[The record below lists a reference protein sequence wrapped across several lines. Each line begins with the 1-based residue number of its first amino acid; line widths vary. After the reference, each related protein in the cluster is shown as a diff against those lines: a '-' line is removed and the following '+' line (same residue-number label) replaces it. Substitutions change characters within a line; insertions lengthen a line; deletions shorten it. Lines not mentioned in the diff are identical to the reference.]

1 MKNRLR
7 RKEREAVKS
16 KYAQGELLYKAMGK
30 GARELEKRMG
40 HFRFT
45 VEELFME
52 VMSVIDNVKECPADA
67 HELVDDWWN
76 TLYCDFRDLDTAES
90 PDEEIRLATSEVV
103 YVAMLLLNMC
113 QGVAYTRISAT
124 LMCQLTESHP
134 EALEEMQ
141 KLFLPELWRLGE
153 EKVCTRINAYM
164 EGEEWISDDIAE
176 MIEGLPA
183 EEVPASHADTKTS
196 TVKETS
202 GLTNRQL
209 IILFEH
215 ILNVSLK
222 PEFTNI
228 KALSVLLGE
237 ISGRSA
243 GSIRQSIMKGVDY
256 EKEAVHTDIDRLEAL
271 IRPISAALADKLKN
285 SKEEI

>member
-40 HFRFT
+40 HFRFS

-52 VMSVIDNVKECPADA
+52 VMSVVDNVKESPSDA
-67 HELVDDWWN
+67 HELLDDWWN

-113 QGVAYTRISAT
+113 QGIAYTRISVT
-124 LMCQLTESHP
+124 LMGQLGESHP
-134 EALEEMQ
+134 EAFDELQ
-141 KLFLPELWRLGE
+141 KLFMPELWRIGE
-153 EKVCTRINAYM
+153 EKIRARINAYM
-164 EGEEWISDDIAE
+164 EGEEWISDDIAN
-176 MIEGLPA
+176 MLEGLPA
-183 EEVPASHADTKTS
+183 EENIAFPDEIKTTK
-196 TVKETS
+196 EGA

-215 ILNVSLK
+215 ILNISLK
-222 PEFTNI
+222 PESTNI
-228 KALSVLLGE
+228 KALSVLLSE

-256 EKEAVHTDIDRLEAL
+256 EKETVHADIDRLEAL
-271 IRPISAALADKLKN
+271 MRPISATLADQLKN

>member
-7 RKEREAVKS
+7 RREREAVKS

-124 LMCQLTESHP
+124 LMGQLTESHP
-134 EALEEMQ
+134 EAFDELQ
-141 KLFLPELWRLGE
+141 KLFMPELWRIGE
-153 EKVCTRINAYM
+153 EKVRARMNAYM
-164 EGEEWISDDIAE
+164 EGEEWISDDIAD
-176 MIEGLPA
+176 MLEGLPIEKNTALPA
-183 EEVPASHADTKTS
+183 ETKVT
-196 TVKETS
+196 KEGA

-215 ILNVSLK
+215 ILNISLQSGL
-222 PEFTNI
+222 TNI
-228 KALSVLLGE
+228 KALSVLLSE

-243 GSIRQSIMKGVDY
+243 GSIRQSIIKGVDY
-256 EKEAVHTDIDRLEAL
+256 EKEAVHADIDRLEAL
-271 IRPISAALADKLKN
+271 MRPISATLADQLKN
-285 SKEEI
+285 SKEEN